1 MKRLLSFA
9 VLLLMLVAGVS
20 KASAAEAFDIK
31 KVSDVVFTYAQYAP
45 GVTVGYATPAQAAA
59 LAAEVGNKLIYNNGT
74 ANVAVNGATAFDA
87 TYSYIIAATDAQYFV
102 DFYDKI
108 VEAENTLLPTLAL
121 GNHGGW
127 GSKFSDAANVSADA
141 KTQVGDLTNNAPVD
155 GLKASIAKAKDALN
169 KLDSEE
175 NDYGVDP
182 KTSLENDM
190 AGFQKMFTDLE
201 AVRDSLGLLYDYAN
215 GNYASTSY
223 KVIDFPGAD
232 DMFNSL
238 WESLV
243 STYKTA
249 TNYQSVASTCESIV
263 SLKETLDDNAK
274 QYADD
279 PEFLEVTMKV
289 KNGESIGTQEWSGK
303 YPKLDD
309 FGFVDYPFSVLNPT
323 LQIAMAVKTF
333 VTDQAKW
340 SLTAPTPASVGTKI
354 IDVATMVANI
364 GLAGNLMARDIMLMM
379 FYFEVAKWVN
389 EECKTDHVYDMLV
402 QQLRRSKGVMSAAQS
417 AAAVQTEYD
426 IMKLIFARAKEIQ
439 DLELEQDKLQALIY
453 DVQDVYYD
461 METTREVT
469 KLQHAAKKNLREYLN
484 RATEAMRKD
493 YVVKTV
499 TYTANGQYDLYDMV
513 IHPDNY
519 NFGVDEKPA
528 DKIKREVTTLQNAL
542 SLFKRQYTLEE
553 KLDEV
558 FAYKDEVQISL
569 GDQKEDAE
577 LVYKTLLTAYSDGE
591 TFNTNVSAKQ
601 KTEDEII
608 AEITTLNE
616 AMTTAKQ
623 QQEKIQAA
631 LDEAQKVLDEMVNNG
646 PTDQLEDAL
655 KDAYEKFQV
664 DANVDKIIDD
674 LKGIQVFTDETFDD
688 PDYYLDYMIT
698 GTEQFFEQNIAKM
711 TPTQISAMEKALA
724 AGKIALSEWN
734 DSRYNDDKY
743 SQTPLNDYDELERD
757 YLLKRMYYASLALE
771 YAQKMTIAAVPG
783 NPTAD
788 EADAQLAEAIAL
800 VAISAASSYGDVS
813 NVDQA
818 IADANLIYRDENS
831 TETEKTATAR
841 KLMSLIKGTTGIA
854 NVEGKAQL
862 RDGKMIENGRL
873 IIVKG
878 GKKFNANGVAQ

>member
-20 KASAAEAFDIK
+20 KASAAAAFDIK

-59 LAAEVGNKLIYNNGT
+59 LAAEVGDKLIYNNGT
-74 ANVAVNGATAFDA
+74 ANVAVDGAVAFDA

-108 VEAENTLLPTLAL
+108 DEAENTLLPTLAL

-141 KTQVGDLTNNAPVD
+141 KTQVGDLTNNAPED

-215 GNYASTSY
+215 GNYAGTSY

-309 FGFVDYPFSVLNPT
+309 FGLVDYPFSVLNPT
-323 LQIAMAVKTF
+323 KQIAMAIKTF
-333 VTDQAKW
+333 VTEQAKW
-340 SLTAPTPASVGTKI
+340 SQTAPTPASIGTKI
-354 IDVATMVANI
+354 IDVATMVATI

-379 FYFEVAKWVN
+379 LYFDVAKWVN
-389 EECKTDHVYDMLV
+389 EECKTDHVYDMIV
-402 QQLRRSKGVMSAAQS
+402 QQLRRSKGVMSVAES

-426 IMKLIFARAKEIQ
+426 IMKMIFERAKEIQ

-469 KLQHAAKKNLREYLN
+469 DLPHAAKKNLREYLN

-542 SLFKRQYTLEE
+542 SLFTRQYTLEE

-569 GDQKEDAE
+569 GDQKEDAK
-577 LVYKTLLTAYSDGE
+577 LVYETLLTAYSEGE
-591 TFNTNVSAKQ
+591 TFNLDVSAKQ

-608 AEITTLNE
+608 AEINTLNE

-631 LDEAQKVLDEMVNNG
+631 LDEAQNVLDEMVNNG

-711 TPTQISAMEKALA
+711 TPTQISAIQKALA
-724 AGKIALSEWN
+724 AGKIALSEWK
-734 DSRYNDDKY
+734 DSRYNDEQD
-743 SQTPLNDYDELERD
+743 SQTPLNDYDELERE
-757 YLLKRMYYASLALE
+757 YLLKRMYYAALALE
-771 YAQKMTIAAVPG
+771 YVQKMTIME
-783 NPTAD
+783 NPDADTAD
-788 EADAQLAEAIAL
+788 TQLAEAIAL
-800 VAISAASSYGDVS
+800 VAISAASSYGDL
-813 NVDQA
+813 NGIEQA
-818 IADANLIYRDENS
+818 LAEANLLYRDEES

-841 KLMSLIKGTTGIA
+841 KLLSLIKGTTGIA